1 MRNAKKPARHASGF
15 GLLLGLLSLFASL
28 PSNLAASVSLSPPA
42 GAFQGAGPALS
53 YSTYLGGVS
62 VDRVTAIAVDSAG
75 FVYVTGSTTS
85 SNFPTRNAIQPVYRG
100 PDFNEDI
107 FIAKLSPSG
116 DAIIYST
123 YLGGTGSDFALDI
136 AVDSAGSAYV
146 TGYTSSTNFPV
157 TQGAHKTSSSGGEDL
172 FIVKLSPPGSSLA
185 YSSYLGGTGQ
195 DRGNGI
201 AVDQAGNAYVT
212 GKTTSAD
219 FPTRQGAFQNAL
231 RGVEDGFV
239 AKLNASGDTLIYSTY
254 LGGSGNTDQGLDIAV
269 DALGQAYVAGETT
282 SLDFP
287 VSAQAF
293 QPAFGGGTAFFG
305 DAFIT
310 KMNAAGSAPV
320 FSTYFGGSGGE
331 IAHAI
336 AIDDAGS
343 AYITGTVD
351 STDLPTLNAF
361 QPARAG
367 DCSGIFSNCT
377 DAFAAKLNGS
387 GSGLVYSTYL
397 GGGST
402 SSVPFQSGDTGYDI
416 KVDSSG
422 SAYVTGV
429 TGSTDFPVF
438 RALQPAKGANGDGFV
453 VRLSASGRELLYS
466 TYLGGDGDETADA
479 IALDPFGSV
488 YVAGVSGSGGFPLL
502 RAVQPSYG
510 GGATD
515 TFIVKIASDR
525 PQITGAS
532 LSGKKLVVTGEN
544 FQPGALI
551 LINGAPQGNTKN
563 DGQNPSAILFS
574 KKAKKSLPSDREVE
588 LRVKNPDAAVSDP
601 FPFRR

>member
-1 MRNAKKPARHASGF
+1 MKNAKRPARHASGF
-15 GLLLGLLSLFASL
+15 GLLLGLLSLFASHTANL
-28 PSNLAASVSLSPPA
+28 TAAGSASPSPAS
-42 GAFQGAGPALS
+42 FQASGPVLG
-53 YSTYLGGVS
+53 YSTYLGGIN
-62 VDRVTAIAVDSAG
+62 VDRVTGVAVDSSG

-85 SNFPTRNAIQPVYRG
+85 NDFPTRNAIQPTYRG
-100 PDFNEDI
+100 PNFNEDV

-136 AVDSAGSAYV
+136 AVDSTGSAYV

-157 TQGAHKTSSSGGEDL
+157 TQGAHKTSNSGGEDA
-172 FIVKLSPPGSSLA
+172 FVVKLSPSGAGLA
-185 YSSYLGGTGQ
+185 YSSYLGGLGQ

-201 AVDQAGNAYVT
+201 AVDLSGNAYVT
-212 GKTTSAD
+212 GKTTSLN
-219 FPTRQGAFQNAL
+219 FPRREGAFQDAL
-231 RGVEDGFV
+231 RGFEDGFV

-287 VSAQAF
+287 VSPQAF
-293 QPAFGGGTAFFG
+293 QPAFGGGTQFFG
-305 DAFIT
+305 DAYIT
-310 KMNAAGSAPV
+310 KMNAAGSALV
-320 FSTYFGGSGGE
+320 FSTYLGGSGGE

-336 AIDDAGS
+336 AIDAAGS

-351 STDLPTLNAF
+351 STDLPTSNAF
-361 QPARAG
+361 QPAKAG

-377 DAFAAKLNGS
+377 DAFAAKLNPA

-402 SSVPFQSGDTGYDI
+402 SSTPFQSGDTGYDI

-438 RALQPAKGANGDGFV
+438 KALQPAKGANGDGFV
-453 VRLSASGRELLYS
+453 ARLSASGRELLYS

-479 IALDPFGSV
+479 IALDPSGSI
-488 YVAGVSGSGGFPLL
+488 YVAGVSASGGFPLF
-502 RAVQPSYG
+502 RAVQPFYG

-515 TFIVKIASDR
+515 TFIVKIVPGR
-525 PQITGAS
+525 PEITGAS

-551 LINGAPQGNTKN
+551 LINGAAQANTKN
-563 DGQNPSAILFS
+563 SGEDPSAVLFS
-574 KKAKKSLPSDREVE
+574 KKARKNIPSGQAVE
-588 LRVKNPDAAVSDP
+588 LRVKNPDDNVSDP
-601 FPFRR
+601 FLFRR